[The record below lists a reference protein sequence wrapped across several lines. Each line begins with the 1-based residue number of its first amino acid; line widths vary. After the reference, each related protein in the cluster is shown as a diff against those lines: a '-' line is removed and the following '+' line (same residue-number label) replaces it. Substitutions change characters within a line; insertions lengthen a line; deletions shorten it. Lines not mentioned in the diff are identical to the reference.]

1 MAVLQTNQT
10 LDSTCRKARH
20 FLNLDQSA
28 RAESEW
34 FKCFLIYPSVRS
46 FFKQS
51 VFQKGT
57 VLQVAAVT
65 QVALAY
71 VSCVE
76 SDPSDLPPTSTE
88 LRGLIKSADDLE
100 SRLDA
105 AGPSWLPSDISKS
118 FRGPLKNLRHAA
130 SAVEPR
136 SPGRPPIVQRRAFVL
151 QLAQALYEMSGQ
163 IPTRFIATAA
173 ARVWEDTDD
182 RGVRKILTDEQRS
195 SIMRQAD
202 AKRRQVADSE
212 NAAHLLLSRASIPP
226 KTVPTASEP
235 VTDSQIYDE
244 MLNLAKRFSDET
256 SAILA
261 VDYMY
266 TLGRD
271 IGMEPDIPS
280 D

>member
-1 MAVLQTNQT
+1 MAVLQTNET
-10 LDSTCRKARH
+10 LASTCREARH

-34 FKCFLIYPSVRS
+34 FKSFLIHPYVRS
-46 FFKQS
+46 FFKDS

-57 VLQVAAVT
+57 VLQVAAIT

-71 VSCVE
+71 LSCVE
-76 SDPSDLPPTSTE
+76 NDPMDVPPTSTE

-105 AGPSWLPSDISKS
+105 AAPSWLPSGIPRS
-118 FRGPLKNLRHAA
+118 FQGPLKGLRDAT
-130 SAVEPR
+130 STVEPR

-151 QLAQALYEMSGQ
+151 QLAQALFEMSGQ

-182 RGVRKILTDEQRS
+182 RGVRKILTAEQRN

-202 AKRRQVADSE
+202 AKRRQMADSE
-212 NAAHLLLSRASIPP
+212 NEAHLLLKRASVPR
-226 KTVPTASEP
+226 KSATTVNESMSDA
-235 VTDSQIYDE
+235 QLYDE
-244 MLNLAKRFSDET
+244 MLKLAKRFADET
-256 SAILA
+256 SSVVA

-266 TLGRD
+266 MLGRD
-271 IGMEPDIPS
+271 IGMEPDNPM